1 MYWFLNDYS
10 RGAHPKVLA
19 ALAAANDSS
28 FPGYGEDEHS
38 ARAAQLIRDL
48 CACPQADV
56 QFLVGGTQTNAIAIH
71 AFLRPWEGVIAPASG
86 HINGHE
92 CGAVEALGH
101 KILSVPTGPDGKLL
115 PQQILPIVEE
125 HRFPHLVL
133 PRLVYISNA
142 TESGAVYTRGELEAL
157 SACCREHGLLL
168 YVDGAR
174 LGCAL
179 AAPEGGL
186 TLADLARLTDAFYL
200 GGTKNGALMGEALVL
215 CNPQLQPHF
224 FRIKKQHGALL
235 AKGFLLGLQ
244 FEALLEDGL
253 YFRLADQANR
263 MARRL
268 AEGMARLGWSFA
280 SPSSTNQIFP
290 IVERALLP
298 QLDRFCRYEVW
309 GPAPEP
315 GQTVIRLVTCFAT
328 TQEEVDGLLA
338 ALCPFAPNKDIPRTP
353 FPEKRRSL

>member
-186 TLADLARLTDAFYL
+186 TLADLARLTDAFTI
-200 GGTKNGALMGEALVL
+200 GGTKNGALMGEALVIPDPAL
-215 CNPQLQPHF
+215 GRDF
-224 FRIKKQHGALL
+224 FRIKKQRGGVL
-235 AKGFLLGLQ
+235 AKGWLLGVQ
-244 FEALLEDGL
+244 FEALLSGTL
-253 YFRLADQANR
+253 YFDLAAHANR
-263 MARRL
+263 MAGLLQQGL
-268 AEGMARLGWSFA
+268 ADLGLELYV
-280 SPSSTNQIFP
+280 PSATNQIFVS
-290 IVERALLP
+290 VEDSLLP
-298 QLDRFCRYEVW
+298 ALEKLAAWEVW
-309 GPAPEP
+309 CKEDETH
-315 GQTVIRLVTCFAT
+315 TVVRFVTCFHT
-328 TQEEVDGLLA
+328 SEEDINGFLGELAKLL
-338 ALCPFAPNKDIPRTP
+338 
-353 FPEKRRSL
+353 